1 MPIQHDQLTMQPQVQ
16 QIRTTEQTEQV
27 QQNQNQQLMEP
38 GQQLTEQRESL
49 ARIQMPDTA
58 TLHIQNKEEQRR
70 KAIEGRN
77 IAPLLLLQE
86 KSGSDGDSALM
97 SEAKQRVQNL
107 EKLLSET
114 PSLAK
119 LGEYMD
125 LLEMAY
131 MMAIAACQNY
141 CDNRD
146 PTFKT
151 GKERKKAVEDEL
163 ASLQDEQK
171 KLAAARQLLKEGK
184 LSQEI
189 TDGTALLTAGQQAL
203 LAEKRDENVQ
213 NDIRLEQTPMQKL
226 TFEDFARMIGTHNR
240 GQIQFDGKGLRI
252 INNGKFSLSK
262 GAASADN
269 YDLAV
274 QLQNVV
280 LEKLRAAQIP
290 VDRDMMTLLQ
300 KKLGLLGGNTL
311 RPISRLVLGEIV
323 SMVNDLTSQVDKTLR
338 EGRDAAPADHRLA
351 MAVDE
356 VLSGSR
362 QEETR
367 AATKEAHE
375 EKLRRQVQTILS
387 EARAQGVKVE
397 ELSKHQMDNLVK
409 GNSNLI
415 RNQVFESMQKIFR
428 MMCSLNGGESVDF
441 NLLAADKKLLSRISA
456 LTIARFSAV
465 SPAGVMVAEHE
476 LGKCMTEAAFR
487 YGKKQELLQDV
498 EKSHVPLFATD
509 GDQGLTGLV
518 EKRLPEHMEWSAG
531 RALVTLDAM
540 FSNVSTAR
548 AEDWRVDARNVK
560 KGMDGLRDLSNGLK
574 ELSELEQKAV
584 TFGLEPEEADRLKLL
599 GTRIQTL
606 LTGQDESLPSPDH
619 MELVANMLK
628 GTRFAAG
635 YEEVKKL
642 VGEQNF
648 SFAEAAGRI
657 ADATTIQKKREE
669 EKSPL
674 QQFRE
679 KLSKEAADD
688 DRINRQAKIDDSNA
702 LLDKLTGKARDVAGM
717 LLLNKEP
724 SELIRKGDTE
734 TVQNILTLHKLI
746 RSYRSGGARA
756 QDIRLAGV
764 NVLFTQRQ
772 SGMLEMQID
781 RQRIPIPHP
790 LGALEFHLSSDIT
803 SHVDTY
809 GVGAAKE
816 VLSGGIAD
824 VSEDPKQYMEHPS
837 RSLFI
842 NVLEAK
848 TKLTATY
855 FDNIPTEIL
864 RDFSM
869 GLLENRLDEAG
880 IRETVNSMVNN
891 DKVQINDNEQD
902 TMEMLR
908 VLEKEKKARLEKK
921 VVMPKAEV
929 QKEEKQDQVLWTPEE
944 AQIKELFAEM
954 LYSKETWEE
963 DGALSEPKER
973 YRKLFHSNS
982 GLIAKLVF
990 KPEILDDMLKKFQ
1003 FPGGDDMTETLKLQL
1018 KELFESEEM
1027 QELKSSM
1034 NQATLQ
1040 MALNVLLGEK
1050 LGETQING
1058 LATSVGWLN
1067 GWTAE
1072 QKEDFKNLLREKR
1085 ALMLEKLDGID
1096 ETINGQVREQVAQMQ
1111 EAINNSVSTVF
1122 DTKDEYRPQPK
1133 TLAGIMQEAARGK
1146 EGQGKFMKTILTNY
1160 FKDASPMDQ
1169 RAMMASAIR
1178 ELKPLQV
1185 KEGQP
1190 VDEKTKEAQQGTFL
1204 GGFLKGA
1211 GPLLHKILQGM
1222 PVDALP
1228 QVMKDALEDVRSNLS
1243 PIAPKVVESRLNKM
1257 VNESGGAI
1265 TKIEVVGSMGAASIG
1280 QVLSCKLY
1288 GPGLAKDGK
1297 DVVVKLLRP
1306 EVHNRMQREKAKM
1319 LEYAQSVSEGM
1330 KITYEGQLQRI
1341 EEEMDF
1347 RIEARNLKLGD
1358 VYNRGSKTVQS
1369 MKLSNLVK
1377 PAVNTLVLEKAPGT
1391 NAAKYIKQVD
1401 DERKMI
1407 MEEFGRNRRKDTGY
1421 DATAK
1426 LNQLLEGM
1434 KKRQVYVTELAKKWV
1449 AEGIYDH
1456 GFYHGDLHA
1465 GNMMLSDEGLTVL
1478 DFGNATQLTEDQQK
1492 QIMHMVAAAA
1502 TGNLEGFRH
1511 GFHMLLSKES
1521 QNTYDQKRE
1530 ELSELFTN
1538 ILAMGSESD
1547 AGLRIAVALM
1557 KAQELG
1563 LELPAPVYNFSQC
1576 QIRLQ
1581 NTIDEMNRLINEI
1594 KSNMVA
1600 TIENR
1605 PAEKEDDLLAPLK
1618 DRVLEN
1624 IVEKSQWRADKT
1636 KKKPEAFRTMLE
1648 REFSETYGLK
1658 REGFAEHMA
1667 KSRDTGII
1675 YEVNDTLKNLNM
1687 FFDAFGLLE
1696 GLDSNS
1702 QNYQAIRPS
1711 LIRDLEGAL
1720 SVFTKLCQEEAPEQ
1734 IGQHRE
1740 KAEQLKQMMNAP
1752 GVQLTEIRQAMTDFI
1767 HLSKGASADAVIR
1780 KMNVYMNLKKPEQE
1794 QLQQAED
1801 DLYQSASELFEKHR
1815 FKVVYAAVLTED
1827 EAAIR
1832 KLRPWFDDEQNYGGE
1847 LLQHY
1852 QACREAKAAG
1862 NREQM
1867 EASARELINVL
1878 KKAIFQRFLKL
1889 DQMEDAQNATVP
1901 ETFFD
1906 VMGTVIGQRK
1916 MASIWRL
1923 GPKGIYRYQIK
1934 PALFGTAKKQEMSKK
1949 AAADARRTLG
1959 NINNALDFMKM
1970 SYDLLEKKDDTVN
1983 SEETQKAF
1991 FKNYLHKVSDFPDV
2005 NSDEEDEKAYGGM
2018 AVSAKE
2024 CLSYIP
2030 AASKAIKQSLI
2041 SSWSRRLDEIAD
2053 NQDLDQLKGLMDE
2066 MKSFC
2071 TDLKERAGIQPPN
2084 NPEGKTS

>member
-16 QIRTTEQTEQV
+16 QIRTKEQTEQV
-27 QQNQNQQLMEP
+27 QQHQNQPLMES
-38 GQQLTEQRESL
+38 GQQLTGQRESV
-49 ARIQMPDTA
+49 ARIQIPDTA
-58 TLHIQNKEEQRR
+58 TLHIQNKEELRQ

-77 IAPLLLLQE
+77 IAPLLALQE
-86 KSGSDGDSALM
+86 KSGSDGDSTLM
-97 SEAKQRVQNL
+97 SEAKQRVGNL

-114 PSLAK
+114 PDQAK

-146 PTFKT
+146 PSFKT
-151 GKERKKAVEDEL
+151 GKERKKAVEDQL
-163 ASLQDEQK
+163 ASLLEEQK
-171 KLAAARQLLKEGK
+171 KLAAARQLLKDGK

-189 TDGTALLTAGQQAL
+189 TDGTALLSAGQQAL
-203 LAEKRDENVQ
+203 LAEKSEQSVQ

-252 INNGKFSLSK
+252 INNSKFSISK
-262 GAASADN
+262 GTASADN

-280 LEKLRAAQIP
+280 LEKLKAAQIP
-290 VDRDMMTLLQ
+290 TDRDMMTLLQ

-311 RPISRLVLGEIV
+311 RPISRVVLGEIV

-338 EGRDAAPADHRLA
+338 EGRDGAPADHRLA

-362 QEETR
+362 QEEAR
-367 AATKEAHE
+367 AATREAHE
-375 EKLRRQVQTILS
+375 EKLKSQIQTILS

-415 RNQVFESMQKIFR
+415 RNQVFESMQKIYQ
-428 MMCSLNGGESVDF
+428 MMRSLNGGEAVDF
-441 NLLAADKKLLSRISA
+441 NLLAADKKLVSRISA

-476 LGKCMTEAAFR
+476 LGKCMTEAAFQ

-518 EKRLPEHMEWSAG
+518 EKRLPEHMEWSSN

-540 FSNVSTAR
+540 FTVRSAKT
-548 AEDWRVDARNVK
+548 EDWRVDARNVK
-560 KGMDGLRDLSNGLK
+560 KGMDGLRELSNGLK
-574 ELSELEQKAV
+574 ELSELEHKAV
-584 TFGLEPEEADRLKLL
+584 SLGLEPEEADRLKLL

-606 LTGQDESLPSPDH
+606 MTGQDESQPSPDH
-619 MELVANMLK
+619 MELVAKMLR
-628 GTRFAAG
+628 GTRFSAG

-642 VGEQNF
+642 VREQNF
-648 SFAEAAGRI
+648 SFAEAAERI
-657 ADATTIQKKREE
+657 AGATTIQKKREE

-679 KLSKEAADD
+679 ELSKKAAED
-688 DRINRQAKIDDSNA
+688 DRLNRQAKIDDSNA
-702 LLDKLTGKARDVAGM
+702 LLDKLTGKARDVAGV
-717 LLLNKEP
+717 LFLDKEP

-734 TVQNILTLHKLI
+734 TVQNILALHSLI
-746 RSYRSGGARA
+746 RAYRAGGARA

-772 SGMLEMQID
+772 NGMLELQID
-781 RQRIPIPHP
+781 RQRIPVPYP
-790 LGALEFHLSSDIT
+790 LGALERHLSSDIT

-809 GVGAAKE
+809 GVGAVKE
-816 VLSGGIAD
+816 VLSGSIAD
-824 VSEDPKQYMEHPS
+824 VSEDPKQYMDHPS

-842 NVLEAK
+842 NVLESK
-848 TKLTATY
+848 TKLTATD
-855 FDNIPTEIL
+855 FDNIPTEL
-864 RDFSM
+864 LQDFSM

-880 IRETVNSMVNN
+880 IREIVNSMVNSE
-891 DKVQINDNEQD
+891 KMQINEQD
-902 TMEMLR
+902 TLEMLR
-908 VLEKEKKARLEKK
+908 VLEKEKKAKLEKK

-929 QKEEKQDQVLWTPEE
+929 QKEEKQDQVVWTPEE
-944 AQIKELFAEM
+944 AQLKELFAEM

-963 DGALSEPKER
+963 DGALSEPTER
-973 YRKLFHSNS
+973 YRKLFHSNT

-990 KPEILDDMLKKFQ
+990 KPKILDDMLKKFQ

-1050 LGETQING
+1050 LGETQINA
-1058 LATSVGWLN
+1058 LATSVGLLKR
-1067 GWTAE
+1067 WTAE
-1072 QKEDFKNLLREKR
+1072 QTEEFKNLLREKR

-1133 TLAGIMQEAARGK
+1133 TLQDIMQEAARGR

-1190 VDEKTKEAQQGTFL
+1190 VDQKTKEAQQGTFL

-1222 PVDALP
+1222 PMDALP
-1228 QVMKDALEDVRSNLS
+1228 QVMKDALEDVRSNLL
-1243 PIAPKVVESRLNKM
+1243 PIAPKVVEGRLNKM

-1288 GPGLAKDGK
+1288 GPGLDRDGK
-1297 DVVVKLLRP
+1297 DVVIKLLRP

-1377 PAVNTLVLEKAPGT
+1377 PSVNTLVLEKAPGT

-1600 TIENR
+1600 TIENQ
-1605 PAEKEDDLLAPLK
+1605 PTEMEDDLLAPLK
-1618 DRVLEN
+1618 SKALQN
-1624 IVEKSQWRADKT
+1624 IAVKSQWRSDQT
-1636 KKKPEAFRTMLE
+1636 KQKPEELRTMLE
-1648 REFSETYGLK
+1648 RELPQTYGLK
-1658 REGFAEHMA
+1658 REGFANNME
-1667 KSRDTGII
+1667 KSEKAGII
-1675 YEVNDTLKNLNM
+1675 KEVHDTLKNLNM
-1687 FFDAFGLLE
+1687 FFDAFGILE
-1696 GLDSNS
+1696 GMDSDS
-1702 QNYQAIRPS
+1702 RTYQSMRPG
-1711 LIRDLEGAL
+1711 LIGDLEAAL
-1720 SVFTKLCQEEAPEQ
+1720 RVFIKLCQEEAPEQ

-1740 KAEQLKQMMNAP
+1740 KAEQIKQMMNSH
-1752 GVQLTEIRQAMTDFI
+1752 GVKMTDIRQAWTDFI
-1767 HLSKGASADAVIR
+1767 HLSKGTSADAVIQ
-1780 KMNVYMNLKKPEQE
+1780 KMNVYMNLKNPEKE

-1815 FKVVYAAVLTED
+1815 FKVVYEAVLAED

-1832 KLRPWFDDEQNYGGE
+1832 KLRPWFDDEQNHGGE

-1852 QACREAKAAG
+1852 QACWEAKAAG

-1878 KKAIFQRFLKL
+1878 KKAIVQRFLKL

-1923 GPKGIYRYQIK
+1923 GPKGIYRYRIK

-1949 AAADARRTLG
+1949 AAVDAKRTLG
-1959 NINNALDFMKM
+1959 NINHALDCMERALGYM
-1970 SYDLLEKKDDTVN
+1970 EDNDSPGLTEELKKSGFTRSLQEI
-1983 SEETQKAF
+1983 SE
-1991 FKNYLHKVSDFPDV
+1991 FPD
-2005 NSDEEDEKAYGGM
+2005 SETDEENVEAYGGM

-2024 CLSYIP
+2024 NLSYIP

-2053 NQDLDQLKGLMDE
+2053 NQDLDQLKGLMNE
-2066 MKSFC
+2066 MRAFC
-2071 TDLKERAGIQPPN
+2071 TDLRERAGIQPPN
-2084 NPEGKTS
+2084 NPEGNAS